1 MIKVRSFV
9 RRRNRACD
17 TTSPIRYALGA
28 KLSAALVAG
37 GATGIG
43 RATVELLRAAGT
55 DVYLADIDAAAA
67 AAVVGDR
74 ASGRGVSGCHDLAT
88 VDGPRQAVEA
98 AIGAFG
104 CLDALIVCAGFLV
117 EAELGNIGV
126 DDWDHTIA
134 VNLRAPFL
142 LAQAAAG
149 ALARSRHGRI
159 VLTGSTAAFRGG
171 VGTVAYAASK
181 GGLVAMTRSLALA
194 FAQARV
200 CVNCVAPGWIDTPFN
215 DAYWRRVGDT
225 PENHAALNARIPLGG
240 QGEPADIAALIAFLV
255 SPQAGYLTGQTL
267 VVDGGL
273 LAS

>member
-1 MIKVRSFV
+1 V
-9 RRRNRACD
+9 
-17 TTSPIRYALGA
+17 
-28 KLSAALVAG
+28 SAALVAG

-43 RATVELLRAAGT
+43 RATVELLRDQGT
-55 DVYLADIDAAAA
+55 DVYLADIDAYAA
-67 AAVVGDR
+67 AAVVSAGAR
-74 ASGRGVSGCHDLAT
+74 GAGVSGYHDLAT
-88 VDGPRQAVEA
+88 ADGPRQAVEA
-98 AIGAFG
+98 AIAAFG
-104 CLDALIVCAGFLV
+104 RLDAVIVCAGLLV
-117 EAELGNIGV
+117 EAELGDIRLE
-126 DDWDHTIA
+126 DWDRTIA
-134 VNLRAPFL
+134 TNLRAPFL

-149 ALARSRHGRI
+149 ALTRSEHGRI

-181 GGLVAMTRSLALA
+181 GGMVAMTRSLALA
-194 FAQARV
+194 LGPAGV

-225 PENHAALNARIPLGG
+225 PQTRAALDARIPLGG
-240 QGEPADIAALIAFLV
+240 QGVPQDVAALIAFLV

>member
-1 MIKVRSFV
+1 V
-9 RRRNRACD
+9 
-17 TTSPIRYALGA
+17 
-28 KLSAALVAG
+28 SAVLVAG

-43 RATVELLRAAGT
+43 RATIGLLRAAGT

-67 AAVVGDR
+67 AAAVGER
-74 ASGRGVSGCHDLAT
+74 ASGRGESGCHDLAT

-98 AIGAFG
+98 AVGAFG
-104 CLDALIVCAGFLV
+104 RLDALIVCAGFLV
-117 EAELGNIGV
+117 EAELGSIAV
-126 DDWDHTIA
+126 DDWDRTIA

-142 LAQAAAG
+142 LAQAAAS
-149 ALARSRHGRI
+149 ALASSEHGRI
-159 VLTGSTAAFRGG
+159 VFTSSTAAFRGG

-194 FAQARV
+194 LAPDKI

-215 DAYWRRVGDT
+215 NAYWRRVGDT
-225 PENHAALNARIPLGG
+225 PETHAALNAQIPLGA
-240 QGEPADIAALIAFLV
+240 QGEPADVAAMIAFLV
-255 SPQAGYLTGQTL
+255 SPQAGYLTGQTI